1 MIDKEKYEEL
11 STIVLKNV
19 ESQLSGDVPWDV
31 RVKSLLDGLHGAA
44 IKSQKL
50 HEKENHQ
57 RNEGLMKSQRESKVT
72 VKKRKYLKSR
82 LPFHTENMESDSNKR

>member
-1 MIDKEKYEEL
+1 MERLTKKKRRDDRSFLIQRANWDMIDKEKYEEL

-44 IKSQKL
+44 IKSL
-50 HEKENHQ
+50 NF
-57 RNEGLMKSQRESKVT
+57 MK
-72 VKKRKYLKSR
+72 KKTIKGMK
-82 LPFHTENMESDSNKR
+82 D